1 MVTHIQSR
9 LHWVALAIILLASF
23 LASAAII
30 RYTVDVEGTAGTD
43 WIMPA
48 EPTEEVIT
56 IRGDGNSIFDDGE
69 DPCPRIGC
77 GSDKIIGSEGDDI
90 IWGDDSLGGSSRTG
104 RDWVLGGDGNDTIDG
119 EAGNDRLYG
128 EDGDDQIAGSEG
140 NDRLEGSYGM
150 DILDGGAG
158 RDILFGGEDD
168 DTLDGGSGNDV
179 LHGDD
184 GNDVI
189 DGGSGNDTIEGS
201 LGSDFLIGG
210 GGNDTFIVQ
219 VGDAGDD
226 VETIVCTE
234 AHNETGKVVFKGTF
248 LDLTPGRFRDI
259 VITVHD
265 TVGSYKILAGPGVC
279 VLSRRK

>member
-1 MVTHIQSR
+1 MVIHIKSR
-9 LHWVALAIILLASF
+9 LRWVALAITLLASF

-30 RYTVDVEGTAGTD
+30 RYTVDVEGTAGAD

-56 IRGDGNSIFDDGE
+56 IRGDGNGIFDDGE

-90 IWGDDSLGGSSRTG
+90 IWGDDGLGGSGRTG
-104 RDWVLGGDGNDTIDG
+104 RDWILSGDGNDTIAG

-128 EDGDDQIAGSEG
+128 EDGDDQIAGSDG
-140 NDRLEGSYGM
+140 NDRLEGGYGI

-158 RDILFGGEDD
+158 RDIIFGDEDD
-168 DTLDGGSGNDV
+168 DIIDGGSGNDV
-179 LHGDD
+179 LHGGD

-189 DGGSGNDTIEGS
+189 DGGPGNDTIEGG
-201 LGSDFLIGG
+201 LGSDFLVGG

-226 VETIVCTE
+226 VETVVCTE
-234 AHNETGKVVFKGTF
+234 AHNETGKVIFKGNF
-248 LDLTPGRFRDI
+248 LDLIPGRFRDI
-259 VITVHD
+259 IITVHD
-265 TVGSYKILAGPGVC
+265 TIGVYKIITGPGVC

>member
-1 MVTHIQSR
+1 MITPVKSR
-9 LHWVALAIILLASF
+9 LHWVALAIILFAGF

-30 RYTVDVEGTAGTD
+30 RYTVDVEGFPGSD

-56 IRGDGNSIFDDGE
+56 IRGDGNGIFDDGE
-69 DPCPRIGC
+69 NPCPKIGC
-77 GSDKIIGSEGDDI
+77 GSDKIVGSEGDDI
-90 IWGDDSLGGSSRTG
+90 IWGDDGLGGSGRTG
-104 RDWVLGGDGNDTIDG
+104 RDWILGGDGNDTIDG

-128 EDGDDQIAGSEG
+128 EDGDDQIAGSNG

-158 RDILFGGEDD
+158 RDIIFGGEDD
-168 DTLDGGSGNDV
+168 DTIDGGSGNDV

-184 GNDVI
+184 GNDLI
-189 DGGSGNDTIEGS
+189 DGGSGNDTIEGG
-201 LGSDFLIGG
+201 LGSDFLVGG

-219 VGDAGDD
+219 AGDAGDD

-234 AHNETGKVVFKGTF
+234 AHNETGRVIFKGAF
-248 LDLTPGRFRDI
+248 LDLTLGRSRDVTLI
-259 VITVHD
+259 VHD
-265 TVGSYKILAGPGVC
+265 AVGIYRIVTGPGVC
-279 VLSRRK
+279 VLRRGR